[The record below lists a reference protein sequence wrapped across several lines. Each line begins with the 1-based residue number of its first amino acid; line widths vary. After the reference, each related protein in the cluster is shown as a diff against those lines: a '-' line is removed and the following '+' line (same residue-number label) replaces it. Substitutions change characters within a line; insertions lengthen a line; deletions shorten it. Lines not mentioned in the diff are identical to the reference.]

1 MSKNNTKN
9 SQNSRT
15 SQRGLQNLIEDLKK
29 KRDDLNSK
37 TKKYINALQEI
48 ETEIETS
55 LKTAKEKFKK
65 KRDYW
70 NKKVKELKDKKL
82 EYKALLDKLKDEKK
96 AIIKSSKNPV

>member
-1 MSKNNTKN
+1 MSNNKAKN

-48 ETEIETS
+48 DTEIDMN
-55 LKTAKEKFKK
+55 LKIAKEKYKK

-70 NKKVKELKDKKL
+70 NNKVKKLKDKKL
-82 EYKALLDKLKDEKK
+82 EYKA
-96 AIIKSSKNPV
+96 